1 MGLVQ
6 RQASEG
12 SPVPQSRSVRLARNA
27 LRAPCVIGLVLIALL
42 GSALYATADEP
53 PWVEPR
59 ALNIVDI
66 AGQVPDW
73 VLENNIVAFSHIGG
87 LAQFMS
93 SERDGGLLR
102 ISVRLRPRAY
112 PAGEAWTTAFTLL
125 GHRAILD
132 HMGSSVP
139 EMWVRLY
146 DGDTELTSHI
156 NWGLYIDPALSL
168 PLAGSSQMV
177 RYPEY
182 LTTSMVM
189 ESNGLKVP
197 ANYGGEYGLNGDY
210 ADLSAVFT
218 VVQPTNSPQVTYL
231 GYQEATYRSYIGD
244 PDHVHVGAFQPLMEQ
259 LWDKFGDRHDR
270 ITLNIPSGANYVMF
284 TYPPTPFSVYQTEH
298 NLQRP
303 DGGTVRLSPGQG
315 MLSQDLTHGGAFP
328 LAVAW
333 QDAGQVLYDPYL
345 SLLCSIDRITPPEH
359 LVLEGTPYDPCF
371 LRGDCDDDVLK
382 AIYDATATIRI
393 IYLQVEPTYPGL
405 QALSLKVADDSWSPA
420 LAGSPSETEMTEPS
434 SSPTRPFRLHLPL
447 IFRSVVDEP
456 APTPTVEAE
465 RPVGFLDPATG
476 RMVGYWPE

>member
-1 MGLVQ
+1 M
-6 RQASEG
+6 
-12 SPVPQSRSVRLARNA
+12 
-27 LRAPCVIGLVLIALL
+27 
-42 GSALYATADEP
+42 
-53 PWVEPR
+53 EPR

-73 VLENNIVAFSHIGG
+73 VLEDNIVAFSHIGG
-87 LAQFMS
+87 LAQFIW
-93 SERDGGLLR
+93 SERDGELLR
-102 ISVRLRPRAY
+102 IGVRLRPRAY

-231 GYQEATYRSYIGD
+231 GYQEATYRSYIG
-244 PDHVHVGAFQPLMEQ
+244 PGGVGVLAPLMEQ
-259 LWDKFGDRHDR
+259 LRKEFNDRHDR
-270 ITLNIPSGANYVMF
+270 ITLNIPTGANYVMF

-328 LAVAW
+328 LSVAW
-333 QDAGQVLYDPYL
+333 QDADQVLYDPYL
-345 SLLCSIDRITPPEH
+345 SPLYSIDRITPPEH
-359 LVLEGTPYDPCF
+359 VVLEGTPYDPCF
-371 LRGDCDDDVLK
+371 LRGDCGGSVLD
-382 AIYDATATIRI
+382 AIHDATATIRI
-393 IYLQVEPTYPGL
+393 IYLQVEPTYSGL

-420 LAGSPSETEMTEPS
+420 LAGSPSPSESEAIEP
-434 SSPTRPFRLHLPL
+434 PYRLYLPL
-447 IFRSVVDEP
+447 ILRGVAEEP

-465 RPVGFLDPATG
+465 RPVGFFDPPTG
-476 RMVGYWPE
+476 RMVGYYPE